1 VAPPLSRVLII
12 SLGLLLL
19 PACVRSE
26 SNPVSGAPGS
36 EAGPKLSRQAPL
48 DDLEAAADEEPPPSA
63 ELLEWQQQTRSPR
76 ASTDDAHA
84 ALGKLCD
91 GRDGALDAVAAR
103 LAKRTLANQPPLPP
117 TEIHFSL
124 RAEGSPYVWVRA
136 WSLDGQKLVDGD
148 VRERA
153 KRWLGSFD
161 DGGQRRCGFAK
172 QTSGGR
178 EVMYAVAADVI
189 AELDPLPTQTRTGQW
204 LKVSAKMLVPASEAK
219 VVVLGPRGA
228 PKPVPTSLTG
238 NTVKAT
244 FSADAPGTWMVQV
257 LATVDGGP
265 RPVAEAIVSVDAP
278 PPRTLDSRSVPGE
291 QAMEGKSDDA
301 DAMFAML
308 NGARRSEQSRVLTRD
323 PRLDKIAEE
332 HAQAMQTA
340 RRLGHDVGAGSAADR
355 MRAQNLVFTMAGENV
370 ARAASIRRAHR
381 ALWASPSHR
390 GNLLDPR
397 FQATGVGVAK
407 DPDGSVW
414 VCEVFATWR

>member
-1 VAPPLSRVLII
+1 MARDLAQTLGIALS
-12 SLGLLLL
+12 LLLI

-26 SNPVSGAPGS
+26 SNPISTANS
-36 EAGPKLSRQAPL
+36 DEAGPKLSR
-48 DDLEAAADEEPPPSA
+48 EPPIGEAEGEDEPAPGA
-63 ELLEWQQQTRSPR
+63 ELLEWQPETRSPR
-76 ASTDDAHA
+76 ASTDAAHA
-84 ALGKLCD
+84 ALAKLCTA
-91 GRDGALDAVAAR
+91 RDGALDAVAGR
-103 LAKRTLANQPPLPP
+103 LAKRTLGDLPPLPP

-148 VRERA
+148 IRERV
-153 KRWLGSFD
+153 KKWLGSFS

-172 QTSGGR
+172 HVNGSR
-178 EVMYAVAADVI
+178 EVIYAVAADAL
-189 AELDPLPTQTRTGQW
+189 AELEPLPTQTRSGQW
-204 LKVSAKMLVPASEAK
+204 LKVRAKMLVPATEAK

-228 PKPVPTSLTG
+228 PKPVPTSLSGKTI
-238 NTVKAT
+238 KAT
-244 FSADAPGTWMVQV
+244 FSADAPGAWMVQV

-265 RPVAEAIVSVDAP
+265 RPVAEAIVTVDAE

-291 QAMEGKSDDA
+291 QAMEGVKDDD

-308 NGARRSEQSRVLTRD
+308 NAARRSEQSRVLARD
-323 PRLDKIAEE
+323 PRLDQIAQT
-332 HAQAMQTA
+332 HAEAMQAA
-340 RRLGHDVGAGSAADR
+340 RRLGHDVGGGSAADR
-355 MRAQNLVFTMAGENV
+355 MREENLVFTMAGENV

-397 FQATGVGVAK
+397 FQSTGVGVAK